1 MGRSG
6 TGWPAAGEGATVVF
20 MGEFHHTVDDKGRLF
35 VPQALRPDL
44 GDGFVVTRG
53 LDRALFLYPRATW
66 DQLSGRLRE
75 LPLGRADARSVARFL
90 FSGAQVA
97 EIDGKGRLL
106 LHPHLRQ
113 HAGIDREAV
122 WIGVGDRCELWS
134 AEAWAGYAVTARND
148 FEKMAEALV
157 DAGL

>member
-1 MGRSG
+1 
-6 TGWPAAGEGATVVF
+6 VF

-35 VPQALRPDL
+35 VPQALRSGL

-53 LDRALFLYPRATW
+53 LDKALFLFPAAAW
-66 DQLSGRLRE
+66 QQLAARMRE

-97 EIDGKGRLL
+97 DMDGKGRLL
-106 LHPHLRQ
+106 LMPHLRQ

-122 WIGVGDRCELWS
+122 WIGVGERVELWS
-134 AEAWAGYAVTARND
+134 AEAWAGYALTARDD
-148 FEKMAEALV
+148 FERMAEALV

>member
-1 MGRSG
+1 M
-6 TGWPAAGEGATVVF
+6 F

-35 VPQALRPDL
+35 VPQALRSGL

-53 LDRALFLYPRATW
+53 LDKALFLFPAAAW
-66 DQLSGRLRE
+66 QQLAARMRE

-90 FSGAQVA
+90 FSGAQA
-97 EIDGKGRLL
+97 ADMDGKGRLL
-106 LHPHLRQ
+106 LMPHLRQ

-122 WIGVGDRCELWS
+122 WIGVGERVELWS
-134 AEAWAGYAVTARND
+134 AEAWAGYALTARDD
-148 FEKMAEALV
+148 FERMAEALV